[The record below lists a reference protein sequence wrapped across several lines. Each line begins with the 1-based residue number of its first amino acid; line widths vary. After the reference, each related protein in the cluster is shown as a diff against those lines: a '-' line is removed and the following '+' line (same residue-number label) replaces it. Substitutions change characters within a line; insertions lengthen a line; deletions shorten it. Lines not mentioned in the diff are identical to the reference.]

1 MFQILVFKPNILLL
15 LLLETSQ
22 NCPILKFSRVM
33 RYEYVLFNSKRVYYF
48 IKNCEL
54 QRASISKFCQ
64 YIFLKRTSFS
74 DYAVLQVFS
83 SFFFFEKTTYCC
95 RARRLSVRPSVRPS
109 VRLSVRLS
117 VRPSVV
123 CGNNFFSR

>member
-22 NCPILKFSRVM
+22 NWPILKFSRVM

-74 DYAVLQVFS
+74 DYAVLQVFLVGR
-83 SFFFFEKTTYCC
+83 ERECTAVHYQHKYN
-95 RARRLSVRPSVRPS
+95 RPH
-109 VRLSVRLS
+109 
-117 VRPSVV
+117 
-123 CGNNFFSR
+123 